1 MKTVYLSDKELKNQ
15 NQRDM
20 TPRNV
25 KKYYIQEER
34 YDWVEV
40 VKKFAGIES
49 IYHFVRQKLM
59 QKIIRHNSRE
69 GRYLD
74 IGCGTGLVLCCMPA
88 QTVGLDINKWALE
101 KARIHAPKA
110 QLIQADAE
118 YLPFRENAFSTIT
131 LFEVL
136 EHMDNPRY
144 VFREVCRIL
153 DNSGILIGSVP
164 RESPFWKLRILS
176 STCPR
181 NEPFHNLYTKHE
193 LRRIF
198 NPLAKL
204 SYHFLLW
211 LLNFFFTA
219 EIDK

>member
-1 MKTVYLSDKELKNQ
+1 M
-15 NQRDM
+15 
-20 TPRNV
+20 
-25 KKYYIQEER
+25 QEER

-40 VKKFAGIES
+40 VSKFAGIES

-59 QKIIRHNSRE
+59 QKLIRLHSRE
-69 GRYLD
+69 GSHLD

-88 QTVGLDINKWALE
+88 QTIGLDINRWALE
-101 KARIHAPKA
+101 KARIHAPRA
-110 QLIQADAE
+110 QLVQADAE
-118 YLPFRENAFSTIT
+118 YLPFRKNVFSTVT
-131 LFEVL
+131 FFEVL
-136 EHMDNPRY
+136 EHVVNPKV
-144 VFREVCRIL
+144 VFREIYRIL
-153 DNSGILIGSVP
+153 GNSGILIGSVP

-193 LRRIF
+193 LHRIF

-204 SYHFLLW
+204 SHHFSLW
-211 LLNFFFTA
+211 LPNFFFIA